1 MKRII
6 AFVLG
11 VAAIATA
18 TAQTKC
24 MEGLALATYDYAVKA
39 GDTLR
44 LDVISD
50 PTVKA
55 GAPRPVFLYCFGGG
69 FEGGTRKD
77 GNNDLYN
84 LLPFMVRH
92 GYVGVGI
99 DYRLGFKMARER
111 GDVAPNTSSSA
122 LHGNLGLDDPAIFKA
137 FYDAQNMAAE
147 DLMDATS
154 YLVAHAKELGID
166 PACIVTSGS
175 SAGAITVATAE
186 YLRVGEAAMAKQH
199 LPKGFA
205 YAAVIPMAG
214 GVWTL
219 DGEEFAFKKTPAP
232 MLMFHGTADPTV
244 PLQSLHL
251 PGVKATFHGS
261 KDFAEAIAKQKGT
274 YALYLCEGGD
284 HTVAGSPI
292 FTNRDDMLAFVNRT
306 VLGGE
311 SIQLQITEHS
321 NTMPRTM
328 AWAFSDYIPK
338 WAAKNPE
345 AAAGV
350 FKAIEEAK
358 KKMAK

>member
-1 MKRII
+1 MKSII
-6 AFVLG
+6 ALTLA
-11 VAAIATA
+11 VASIGATY
-18 TAQTKC
+18 AQTKC
-24 MEGLALATYDYAVKA
+24 MEGLTLATYDYAVKD

-44 LDVISD
+44 LNVISD
-50 PTVKA
+50 PAVMA
-55 GAPRPVFLYCFGGG
+55 NAPRPVFLYCFGGG
-69 FEGGTRKD
+69 FEGGTRND
-77 GNNDLYN
+77 GNNDLFN
-84 LLPFMVRH
+84 LLPFMARQ

-99 DYRLGFKMARER
+99 DYRLGFKMARDR
-111 GDVAPNTSSSA
+111 GDVAPTVSASA

-154 YLVAHAKELGID
+154 FLVSHAKELNID
-166 PACIVTSGS
+166 PTYIVTSGS

-186 YLRVGEAAMAKQH
+186 YLRANEAEMAKNH
-199 LPKGFA
+199 LPQDFA

-219 DGEEFAFKKTPAP
+219 DGEEFGFKKAPAP
-232 MLMFHGTADPTV
+232 MMFFHGTADPTV
-244 PLQSLHL
+244 PVQSLHL

-261 KDFAEAIAKQKGT
+261 KDFAEAIAKQNGT

-292 FTNRDDMLAFVNRT
+292 LTNRDDMLAFINRT

-311 SIQLQITEHS
+311 SIQLQITEHC

-328 AWAFSDYIPK
+328 AWAIADYIPK

-345 AAAGV
+345 AAASV

-358 KKMAK
+358 KRMAK